1 MHFIKTQNSTMKTF
15 FFLAIALAAVSSQA
29 QNVRIVNGAE
39 YEASKSDGVFDDV
52 LDLDNNS
59 FYVRRLSTA
68 GSGFTHVIQKVDRK
82 LGDVNYTMEYKYD
95 ESSRDLVDETEIQT
109 SLVKDKFFVFTRKF
123 NIKESIVY
131 LLFRKFDAATG
142 AEIGTQQGA
151 LNIECSK
158 QIAPKVKFYVE
169 FSADKSKMLIG
180 SNTSSDMVVYDT
192 KTVAKLGTLTLNLKE
207 TGSYSDFT
215 VDNSGNLLYLSRE
228 KDNLALIKLELNN
241 KNPFIYQLSD
251 KIKGFK
257 NSHIEITKTNIIV
270 CGLTSN
276 MEVFY
281 INFDPQSAKVVSNTL
296 TPLNPKVKE
305 QLDYGF
311 DGRFGAD
318 GKYYAFEKLVFGK
331 ESVYLVESHSF
342 STVIYGN
349 GKPVTYANQ
358 NEILVTKFSA
368 NGEYQWMKLIPK
380 QNYSQT
386 AGFNMICKNDELYLF
401 YLQHPKDDVAQ
412 NVDQYDHNKTGLTTG
427 LGGCAFVCAKIDS
440 KGSITRKM
448 LFANKGWCY
457 KPISKNIVDEGEKS
471 LTIKMIKGKKERYD
485 KLFVE

>member
-1 MHFIKTQNSTMKTF
+1 MKTL
-15 FFLAIALAAVSSQA
+15 FLLALSLAAISSRA
-29 QNVRIVNGAE
+29 QNVKIVNGQE
-39 YEASKSDGVFDDV
+39 HEASRSDGIFDDV

-59 FYVRRLSTA
+59 LYVRRLSTA

-82 LGDVNYTMEYKYD
+82 SFDINYTMEYKYD
-95 ESSRDLVDETEIQT
+95 ESNRDLVDETEIQT
-109 SLVKDKFFVFTRKF
+109 SLVKDNFFVFTRKF
-123 NIKESIVY
+123 NLKESVVY

-142 AEIGTQQGA
+142 NEIGSQQGA
-151 LNIECSK
+151 LNIECTK

-180 SNTSSDMVVYDT
+180 SNTSNEMVVYDT
-192 KTVAKLGTLTLNLKE
+192 KTVSKLGILTLNLKE

-228 KDNLALIKLELNN
+228 KDNLALVKLELNN
-241 KNPFIYQLSD
+241 KNPFTYQLSD

-257 NSHIEITKTNIIV
+257 NSHIEITKSNIIV
-270 CGLTSN
+270 CGLSSS

-281 INFDPQSAKVVSNTL
+281 INFDPQSGKVVSNTL
-296 TPLNPKVKE
+296 TPLDPKIKE
-305 QLDYGF
+305 KLDYGF

-331 ESVYLVESHSF
+331 DAIYMVESQSF

-349 GKPVTYANQ
+349 GKPITHANQ
-358 NEILVTKFSA
+358 KEILITKYSPT
-368 NGEYQWMKLIPK
+368 GEYQWMKLIPK
-380 QNYSQT
+380 NNYSET
-386 AGFNMICKNDELYLF
+386 SGFNMICKNDELYLF
-401 YLQHPKDDVAQ
+401 YLQHPKDDLNQ
-412 NVDQYDHNKTGLTTG
+412 SIDQYDYNKTGLTSG

-440 KGSITRKM
+440 RGVVTRKS
-448 LFANKGWCY
+448 LFTNKGWCY

>member
-1 MHFIKTQNSTMKTF
+1 MHFIKTQNSIMKSF
-15 FFLAIALAAVSSQA
+15 FFLALALATVSSQA

-39 YEASKSDGVFDDV
+39 YEASRSDGVFDDV

-123 NIKESIVY
+123 NIKESVVY

-142 AEIGTQQGA
+142 SEIGTQQGA

-228 KDNLALIKLELNN
+228 KENLALIKLELNN

-257 NSHIEITKTNIIV
+257 NSHIEITKGNIIV

-331 ESVYLVESHSF
+331 EAVYMVESHSF

-349 GKPVTYANQ
+349 GKPITHANQ
-358 NEILVTKFSA
+358 NEILVTKFSVG
-368 NGEYQWMKLIPK
+368 GEYQWMKLVPK

-386 AGFNMICKNDELYLF
+386 AGFNMICKNDDLYLF

-412 NVDQYDHNKTGLTTG
+412 SVDQYDHNKTGLTTG
-427 LGGCAFVCAKIDS
+427 LGGCAFVCAKVDS
-440 KGSITRKM
+440 KGSISRKM

-457 KPISKNIVDEGEKS
+457 KPMSRNIVDEGEKS